1 MMVRGARSFG
11 DKSLSAGSRR
21 PNSAEGS
28 PVMTVI
34 DLAVGGTNVTGLVAM
49 SGGVN
54 LDFDNTVILQAA
66 LFTALLL
73 ILKPLLFDPMLRIFA
88 LREERTDGARATAR
102 ELQERAG
109 DLLGQYE
116 RELARVSQVAAEE
129 RDKLRAETARLEA
142 QIMREGREATAKIVE
157 QGRKR
162 IEAEVNAIRFEL
174 GRETEKV
181 SEMIVARVLNRGT
194 N

>member
-1 MMVRGARSFG
+1 
-11 DKSLSAGSRR
+11 
-21 PNSAEGS
+21 
-28 PVMTVI
+28 MTAI

-49 SGGVN
+49 SGGVT

-142 QIMREGREATAKIVE
+142 EIMREGREATAKIVE

-162 IEAEVNAIRFEL
+162 IEAEVNAIRFQL
-174 GRETEKV
+174 GREAEQV
-181 SEMIVARVLNRGT
+181 SEMIVSRVLGRGQ

>member
-1 MMVRGARSFG
+1 
-11 DKSLSAGSRR
+11 
-21 PNSAEGS
+21 
-28 PVMTVI
+28 
-34 DLAVGGTNVTGLVAM
+34 M
-49 SGGVN
+49 SGGVT

-73 ILKPLLFDPMLRIFA
+73 ILKPLLFDPMLRVFA

-142 QIMREGREATAKIVE
+142 EIMREGREATAKIVE

-162 IEAEVNAIRFEL
+162 IEAEVNAIRFQL
-174 GRETEKV
+174 GREAEQV
-181 SEMIVARVLNRGT
+181 SEMIVSRVLGRGQ

>member
-1 MMVRGARSFG
+1 
-11 DKSLSAGSRR
+11 
-21 PNSAEGS
+21 
-28 PVMTVI
+28 MTAI
-34 DLAVGGTNVTGLVAM
+34 DLAVGGPNVTGLVAM
-49 SGGVN
+49 SGGVT

-66 LFTALLL
+66 LFTVLLL

-129 RDKLRAETARLEA
+129 RDKLRAEASRLEA
-142 QIMREGREATAKIVE
+142 EILREGRDATTKIVE

-162 IEAEVNAIRFEL
+162 IEAEVNAIRFQL
-174 GRETEKV
+174 GREAEQVADGIV
-181 SEMIVARVLNRGT
+181 SQVLGRGR

>member
-1 MMVRGARSFG
+1 
-11 DKSLSAGSRR
+11 
-21 PNSAEGS
+21 
-28 PVMTVI
+28 MTAI
-34 DLAVGGTNVTGLVAM
+34 DLAAGGTNVTGLVAM
-49 SGGVN
+49 SGGVT

-73 ILKPLLFDPMLRIFA
+73 VLKPLLFDPMLRVFA

-142 QIMREGREATAKIVE
+142 EIMREGREATAKIVE

-174 GRETEKV
+174 GREAEQV
-181 SEMIVARVLNRGT
+181 SEMIVSRVLGRGA

>member
-1 MMVRGARSFG
+1 
-11 DKSLSAGSRR
+11 
-21 PNSAEGS
+21 
-28 PVMTVI
+28 MTAI

-49 SGGVN
+49 SGGVT

-73 ILKPLLFDPMLRIFA
+73 ILKPLLFDPMLRVFA

-142 QIMREGREATAKIVE
+142 EIMREGREATAKIVE

-162 IEAEVNAIRFEL
+162 IEAEVNAIRFQL
-174 GRETEKV
+174 GREAEQV
-181 SEMIVARVLNRGT
+181 SEMIVSRVLGRGQ

>member
-1 MMVRGARSFG
+1 
-11 DKSLSAGSRR
+11 
-21 PNSAEGS
+21 
-28 PVMTVI
+28 MTVI

-181 SEMIVARVLNRGT
+181 SEMIVARVLNRGA

>member
-1 MMVRGARSFG
+1 
-11 DKSLSAGSRR
+11 
-21 PNSAEGS
+21 
-28 PVMTVI
+28 MTAI

-49 SGGVN
+49 SGGVT

-109 DLLGQYE
+109 DLLSQYE
-116 RELARVSQVAAEE
+116 QELARVSQVAAEE

-142 QIMREGREATAKIVE
+142 EIMREGREATAKIVE

-174 GRETEKV
+174 GREAEKV
-181 SEMIVARVLNRGT
+181 SELIVARVLDRGT